1 MKVVVEGSKLVMK
14 DEVTGNNVYFVQ
26 DTTGKKQFWSN
37 EPLTSGTVV
46 DIIEKKKG
54 SKYVDRKTGV
64 EKEVEKDGYILNL
77 VLGSLSNVKQAIL
90 DAKELAELSAI

>member
-1 MKVVVEGSKLVMK
+1 MKVVVDGSKLVMK

-26 DTTGKKQFWSN
+26 DTTGKQFWSN

-54 SKYVDRKTGV
+54 TKYVDRKTGV